1 MTQQELYRLL
11 CETFGPFMARLPLD
25 LFQRTELD
33 GLLDEASRKIAARVE
48 EKANA
53 QSQL

>member
-1 MTQQELYRLL
+1 MTQPEIYRLL

-48 EKANA
+48 ERTSVK
-53 QSQL
+53 SQ